1 MNEQITFDNL
11 NLDKAYKNYYIVP
24 DYQREYVWKRE
35 EVEQL
40 MSDITEA
47 YLTAKDKDYLVFVEV
62 KFRNTRM
69 FGRASEAVDKRKQH
83 KIRQVAL
90 LYLKQKRQLESNVR
104 FDVVEVYD
112 NEINHIEN
120 AF

>member
-1 MNEQITFDNL
+1 MKNIINGQIGEELATELLKKKSYKILQRN
-11 NLDKAYKNYYIVP
+11 YKNILG
-24 DYQREYVWKRE
+24 EI
-35 EVEQL
+35 
-40 MSDITEA
+40 DII
-47 YLTAKDKDYLVFVEV
+47 AKDKDYLIFVEV

>member
-1 MNEQITFDNL
+1 MKNIINGQIGEELATELLKKKSYKILQRN
-11 NLDKAYKNYYIVP
+11 YKNVLGEI
-24 DYQREYVWKRE
+24 
-35 EVEQL
+35 
-40 MSDITEA
+40 DII
-47 YLTAKDKDYLVFVEV
+47 AKDKDYLVFVEV

-69 FGRASEAVDKRKQH
+69 FGRASEAVNKRKQH